1 MAAFAARI
9 RNLLKQNGTPDPA
22 GFKTGEQQIRAV
34 DALID
39 GLQSRTVKVT
49 STDAD
54 LDLLI
59 TRLKTVRARLEDI
72 DARLKLAVRCG
83 NISTSIH

>member
-1 MAAFAARI
+1 MAAFAVRI
-9 RNLLKQNGTPDPA
+9 RNLLKQNGTQDPA
-22 GFKTGEQQIRAV
+22 GFKTGEEQIRAV

-39 GLQSRTVKVT
+39 GLRKRTVSVT
-49 STDAD
+49 STDAN

-59 TRLKTVRARLEDI
+59 ARLKTVRARLEDI
-72 DARLKLAVRCG
+72 DARLKLAVKCG